1 MSETNFWVMHP
12 VGVEGRIDISIAG
25 LLCGSQ
31 LLHLTKSPY
40 YSYYGMSV
48 STESNVQPLALHG
61 SDLTCAVPRLLTQN
75 SLPYLFYGGHDFS
88 LSLTC

>member
-40 YSYYGMSV
+40 YLLLLRDERFYRIKRATPGIARFRPDLCGTKV
-48 STESNVQPLALHG
+48 VDAEFST
-61 SDLTCAVPRLLTQN
+61 
-75 SLPYLFYGGHDFS
+75 LPILWWA
-88 LSLTC
+88 